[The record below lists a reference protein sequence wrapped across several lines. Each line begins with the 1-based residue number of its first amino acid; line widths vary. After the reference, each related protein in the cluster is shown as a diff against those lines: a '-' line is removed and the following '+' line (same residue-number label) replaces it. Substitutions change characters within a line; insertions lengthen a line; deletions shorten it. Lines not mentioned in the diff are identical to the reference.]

1 MLSKLYWLIDL
12 CWLLIINLLT
22 WIWLLQQET
31 PETRKLLWPL
41 SSVSWCLKAEMEMG
55 FMFLYFAEHL
65 LKLYW
70 DFFLTIKAIK
80 WEVKLWNCIPNQML
94 NFVAFC
100 FGSKYSNCLSR
111 ALSKFTS
118 LLHFLYEH
126 VIFCSL
132 FTVLCHEHKAYL

>member
-100 FGSKYSNCLSR
+100 FGSKLFIKSIIKVHL
-111 ALSKFTS
+111 LTS
-118 LLHFLYEH
+118 LPIWTCYFLFPFH
-126 VIFCSL
+126 CTLSW
-132 FTVLCHEHKAYL
+132 A